1 LNFLYRNLTTRRLYA
16 IGLAVPFFCIV
27 VIGFLQWMALRDML
41 KTRLI
46 VRHTRD
52 AQVALGVFRYSLSD
66 AESCQFR
73 YILSHYPADIDLYR
87 KLMADVDQQL
97 AILDSLSPE
106 NSPQRYYLEKIQPLV
121 AEKKRLTEQS
131 FQMEQSG
138 DHAGA
143 MAIISGAPVREN
155 MLSIEKAVEDFQGIE
170 LGLLATWQNI
180 YQHNFKIASVVSV
193 LSVALCFGCIIM
205 ILLLLRS
212 LSQLQ
217 SAVTL
222 SALKELI
229 EYEDGTIT
237 IEEFLKRRHAA
248 LLAHGPAQ
256 IEAER
261 LLGLIERRK
270 SPSETK

>member
-1 LNFLYRNLTTRRLYA
+1 MNFLYRNLTSRRLYT
-16 IGLAVPFFCIV
+16 IGLAVPFFCTLA
-27 VIGFLQWMALRDML
+27 IGLLQWHAVGDMV

-52 AQVALGVFRYSLSD
+52 AQVALGIFRYSLSD

-73 YILSHYPADIDLYR
+73 YILSHNQADIDLYR
-87 KLMADVDQQL
+87 KLMSDVDNQL
-97 AILDSLSPE
+97 AILDTHSPQ

-121 AEKKRLTEQS
+121 AEKKKRTEQS
-131 FQMEQSG
+131 FQMAQNG
-138 DHAGA
+138 DQAGA
-143 MAIISGAPVREN
+143 MAIISSGGSREN
-155 MLSIEKAVEDFQGIE
+155 MLAIEKGVEDFQGIE

-180 YQHNFKIASVVSV
+180 YQHNFQIASVVSV
-193 LSVALCFGCIIM
+193 LSVALCFGFIIA

-212 LSQLQ
+212 LARMQ

-229 EYEDGTIT
+229 DYEGGTIT
-237 IEEFLKRRHAA
+237 IEEFLKRRHEA
-248 LLAHGPAQ
+248 LMTHGPAQ

-261 LLGLIERRK
+261 LLGLVERRK
-270 SPSETK
+270 TSPEPK